1 MKVLTAFGTRP
12 EAIKLAPVVKAL
24 ITQANRVVSRI
35 CVTAQHRGMLDQ
47 VLGLFSIHPDH
58 DLNVMVN
65 GQSPMDVVARVM
77 DRFEPVLRA
86 ERPDWVLVQGDTT
99 TTMATALAACY
110 WGAKV
115 GHIEAGLRT
124 FDKRRPFPEEI
135 NRVVTTSVS
144 DLHFAPTSLAR
155 TNLLCESVDES
166 RVLVTGNPGID
177 ALFQILSTLDGPMEN
192 DPLNDVPEN
201 QRIILATAHRRE
213 NFGRPLE
220 NICQALLDI
229 ADRYLNDVRI
239 IYPVHPN
246 SNVYEVAHRILGSAR
261 NVMLLEPL
269 DYRKLIHVMRHSDI
283 VLTDSGGIQEEAPT
297 LGKPVLI
304 MREVTER
311 PEGVDAGAALLVG
324 TNRER
329 IVEETIQLLDDLDA
343 YEEMARPMNLYGDG
357 YASSRIVAAL
367 LNETVEEW
375 LPEAQRAN

>member
-1 MKVLTAFGTRP
+1 M
-12 EAIKLAPVVKAL
+12 
-24 ITQANRVVSRI
+24 VSRI